1 MAAGWMVFAV
11 TYLDRGLKGGRLVD
25 LGLFLFV
32 TLTAALFLIRQPA
45 RRTGTAWE
53 AGVAFAGTFLP
64 MVVLRPAPSAAPGVG
79 EAIQVF
85 ALAGMLAAILSLGWS
100 FGITPTDRGLRT
112 TGLYRWVRHPLYAF
126 ELCFITGYLLANPS
140 SRNLIGLVAI
150 AVIQIVRIAREER
163 ILDGYAGYAEQV
175 RYRLVPFVW

>member
-11 TYLDRGLKGGRLVD
+11 SYLDRVFTGGRLVD

-32 TLTAALFLIRQPA
+32 TLTAALFLVRHPA
-45 RRTGTAWE
+45 RRSGTLWE
-53 AGVAFAGTFLP
+53 ALVAFVGTFLP
-64 MVVLRPAPSAAPGVG
+64 MIVLRPAPGAMPGVG
-79 EAIQVF
+79 EAVQVM
-85 ALAGMLAAILSLGWS
+85 ALTGMLAAMISLGWS

-112 TGLYRWVRHPLYAF
+112 TGLYRWVRHPLYAA
-126 ELCFITGYLLANPS
+126 ELCFIAGYLLANLAW
-140 SRNLIGLVAI
+140 RNLIGLIAI